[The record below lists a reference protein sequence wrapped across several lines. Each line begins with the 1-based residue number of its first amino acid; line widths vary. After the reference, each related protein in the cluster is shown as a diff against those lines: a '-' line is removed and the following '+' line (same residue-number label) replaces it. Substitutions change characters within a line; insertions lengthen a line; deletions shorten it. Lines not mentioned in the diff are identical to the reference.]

1 MLPID
6 VQAELIKSFQNEK
19 RQRYAEMKEQQR
31 VASPAPVS
39 WRARLLRAS
48 GSALIAAGRAMQ
60 RAAGSPLAAEYDP
73 RGWAGT
79 GKAA

>member
-6 VQAELIKSFQNEK
+6 VQAELIKSFQEEK
-19 RQRYAEMKEQQR
+19 RQRYAEMTEQQR
-31 VASPAPVS
+31 AASPAPAA

-60 RAAGSPLAAEYDP
+60 RAAGLPLAAEYDP

>member
-6 VQAELIKSFQNEK
+6 VQAELIKSFQDEK
-19 RQRYAEMKEQQR
+19 RQRYAEMKGQQR
-31 VASPAPVS
+31 AVTPTPVS

-48 GSALIAAGRAMQ
+48 GSALIAAGRGMQ
-60 RAAGSPLAAEYDP
+60 RAAGLPLAAEYDA
-73 RGWAGT
+73 RAWASR